1 MAQPV
6 VQKIGQAS
14 KAAWP
19 KVSAA
24 MAETHRTMEELAGI
38 AGQVVPG
45 VEEYVARGDGA
56 PIRRRKICEETIWVL
71 ASLGWLRTGPEHDV
85 ILAAKAL
92 FDADPLTASEKE
104 LIRLEENLELALKS
118 LPEYTTQEVPS

>member
-1 MAQPV
+1 MAHPL
-6 VQKIGQAS
+6 VQKISQAS

-19 KVSAA
+19 RVAAA

-38 AGQVVPG
+38 SGEVVPG
-45 VEEYVARGDGA
+45 VEEYVARGGGA

-71 ASLGWLRTGPEHDV
+71 ASLGWLRTSGEHDV

-92 FDADPLTASEKE
+92 FDADPLIASEKE
-104 LIRLEENLELALKS
+104 LIQLEENLETALNT
-118 LPEYTTQEVPS
+118 LPEYITQEVSS